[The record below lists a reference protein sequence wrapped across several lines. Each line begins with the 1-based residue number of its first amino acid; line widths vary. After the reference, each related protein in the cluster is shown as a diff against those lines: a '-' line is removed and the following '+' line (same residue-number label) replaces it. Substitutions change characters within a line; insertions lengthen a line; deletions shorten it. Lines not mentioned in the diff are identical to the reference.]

1 MGGTVAKRDSTFSG
15 FPRQVRYTPV
25 PSPLF
30 GPLLVQIDDLGEL
43 KFTLRF
49 IWLLHQKRGFPRF
62 VTLKELLADR
72 TLVDALTAD
81 GVRRALGLAVS
92 RGTLVAATRG
102 GNHDAGRVYALN
114 REEDRSALA
123 RIAEEMAGQGA
134 AAGAPPHTPP
144 WEGAPERSNVFA
156 LYEDNIGMLNPM
168 IADELREAEELYP
181 LDWLEDAFREAVGQ
195 NKRSWRYISR
205 ILERWEREG
214 RSNRDNGEPGRHLK
228 RAGYY

>member
-1 MGGTVAKRDSTFSG
+1 METLGKGFHG

-30 GPLLVQIDDLGEL
+30 GPLLTQIDDLGGL
-43 KFTLRF
+43 KCTLRF

-72 TLVDALTAD
+72 TLVDALAAD

-92 RGTLVAATRG
+92 RGTLVTATTG
-102 GNHDAGRVYALN
+102 GDGDAGRVYALN
-114 REEDRSALA
+114 REEDRNALA
-123 RIAEEMAGQGA
+123 TIAEEVAAEGA
-134 AAGAPPHTPP
+134 AAATPPHTPP

-195 NKRSWRYISR
+195 NKRSWRYIAR

-214 RSNRDNGEPGRHLK
+214 RSNRDDGEPGRHLK
-228 RAGYY
+228 KAGYY

>member
-1 MGGTVAKRDSTFSG
+1 METLGKGFPG

-30 GPLLVQIDDLGEL
+30 GPLLAQIDDLAEL
-43 KFTLRF
+43 KCTLRF

-92 RGTLVAATRG
+92 RGTLIAATTG
-102 GNHDAGRVYALN
+102 DDGDAERVYALN

-123 RIAEEMAGQGA
+123 RTAEEIAGDDGA
-134 AAGAPPHTPP
+134 ASAPPHSPP
-144 WEGAPERSNVFA
+144 WEGAPERGNVFA

-195 NKRSWRYISR
+195 NKRSWRYIAR

-214 RSNRDNGEPGRHLK
+214 RSNGEPGRHLK
-228 RAGYY
+228 KAGYY

>member
-114 REEDRSALA
+114 REEDRNALA

-214 RSNRDNGEPGRHLK
+214 RSNGESGRHLK
-228 RAGYY
+228 KAGYY

>member
-1 MGGTVAKRDSTFSG
+1 MGGPVAKRDSTFSG

-30 GPLLVQIDDLGEL
+30 GPLLGQIDDLGEL
-43 KFTLRF
+43 KCTLRF

-81 GVRRALGLAVS
+81 GVRRALALAVS
-92 RGTLVAATRG
+92 RGTLVAASRG
-102 GNHDAGRVYALN
+102 GNGDAGRVYALN
-114 REEDRSALA
+114 RDEDRTALA
-123 RIAEEMAGQGA
+123 RIAEEIAGEGA
-134 AAGAPPHTPP
+134 AAGTPP

-168 IADELREAEELYP
+168 IADELREGVELYP

-214 RSNRDNGEPGRHLK
+214 RSNRGNGEPGRHLK
-228 RAGYY
+228 KAGYY

>member
-1 MGGTVAKRDSTFSG
+1 METLGKGFPG

-43 KFTLRF
+43 KCTLRF

-92 RGTLVAATRG
+92 RGTLVAAARV
-102 GNHDAGRVYALN
+102 GNGDADRVYALN
-114 REEDRSALA
+114 READRNALA
-123 RIAEEMAGQGA
+123 RIAEEMAREGVAIGA
-134 AAGAPPHTPP
+134 PP
-144 WEGAPERSNVFA
+144 WEGAPERGNVFA

-168 IADELREAEELYP
+168 IADELREAEDLYP
-181 LDWLEDAFREAVGQ
+181 IEWLEDAFREAVGQ

-228 RAGYY
+228 KAGYY